1 LAEKLGKDGNMLASV
16 REQVAKKMFEQLRI
30 GEQEEWALQAKEE
43 HQEAMKEWKEQTT
56 RPPSTNLADRQ
67 R

>member
-1 LAEKLGKDGNMLASV
+1 LASV
-16 REQVAKKMFEQLRI
+16 REQVAKKMFQQLSTDEQD
-30 GEQEEWALQAKEE
+30 EFALQAKEE

-56 RPPSTNLADRQ
+56 KPPSTNLADRQ

>member
-1 LAEKLGKDGNMLASV
+1 
-16 REQVAKKMFEQLRI
+16 VAKKMFEQLSI
-30 GEQEEWALQAKEE
+30 EEQEAWASQAKEE

-56 RPPSTNLADRQ
+56 RPPSTSLADRQ